1 MSKGRDARWQLLT
14 RLVHVPAAVHVAVAE
29 PVKPAVQVP
38 VADVILGV
46 VSQLAK
52 ALVNFEQ

>member
-1 MSKGRDARWQLLT
+1 M
-14 RLVHVPAAVHVAVAE
+14 PAAVHVAVAE